1 LDDVRCRATDHSS
14 VSALS
19 RLGLD
24 ALPHSSATGLTG
36 KQEQTGDAFGF
47 KWANRATYE
56 SAAVTARARAWLLE
70 RYCAGDPARLREW
83 LAGGRKI
90 ILDAGCGSGYS
101 ALALFGPLL
110 AEHDYLGV
118 DISSAVDVARQR
130 FAERGIPA
138 EFLRRSLMEL
148 PVPDGSID
156 MIFSEGVLH
165 HTDDTERAFRYL
177 TTKLRTGGRF
187 LAYIYARKGPIREFT
202 DDHVRAHLR
211 DMTDDEA
218 WRALEPL
225 THLGIALGELGVT
238 LDVPED
244 IPFLGIKKGPVDLQR
259 FVYWHICKMFYRPDY
274 TFDEMHHVNFDW
286 FRPLNCHR
294 HTPDEVRRWCAEAA
308 MTVERLNVQESGITV
323 VEQ

>member
-1 LDDVRCRATDHSS
+1 

-24 ALPHSSATGLTG
+24 ALPHSSTDTVSDE
-36 KQEQTGDAFGF
+36 QEQTRDAFGF

-56 SAAVTARARAWLLE
+56 SPAVTTRAREWLLE
-70 RYCAGDPARLREW
+70 RYCAGDSARLEQW

-101 ALALFGPLL
+101 ALALFGTLL

-118 DISSAVDVARQR
+118 DISSAVDVARER
-130 FAERGIPA
+130 FAERGIQA
-138 EFLRRSLMEL
+138 DFLRRSLMDL
-148 PVPDGSID
+148 PVPNGSID
-156 MIFSEGVLH
+156 LIFCEGVLH
-165 HTDDTERAFRYL
+165 HTDDTERAFKHL
-177 TTKLRTGGRF
+177 ATKLRIGGRF
-187 LAYIYARKGPIREFT
+187 LAYVYARKGPIREFT
-202 DDHVRAHLR
+202 DDYVRSHLR
-211 DMTDDEA
+211 DLSDEDA
-218 WRALEPL
+218 WRALQPL
-225 THLGIALGELGVT
+225 TRLGIAIGELGVT

-244 IPFLGIKKGPVDLQR
+244 IPFLGIKKGLVDLQR

-294 HTPDEVRRWCAEAA
+294 HTPEEVRRWCAEAGLA
-308 MTVERLNVQESGITV
+308 VEHMDVQESGISV
-323 VEQ
+323 VARRV